1 MIMMT
6 NLIKLLGRLTVMNK
20 VHVEVFMTQLRRS
33 MIFGFDSMRS
43 EQ

>member
-20 VHVEVFMTQLRRS
+20 MHVEVFMTQLRRS